1 MSQCTV
7 GQYGG
12 SPGHLLTCSLLNLR
26 GMEDRENCVPSL
38 EAKHQKS
45 ATRSWSFFLSNG
57 YQKKSVM
64 TTWLTPR
71 IGPQCSSDR
80 RDNLIR
86 LDIPASRTIAPLY
99 LFRLWIHLIISP
111 VPAGLC
117 SQGSSGGSSRLNQ
130 KKKCSFDLSS
140 LGFHALVL
148 QLVHSSM
155 GWAYVV
161 IF

>member
-26 GMEDRENCVPSL
+26 GMEDRENWVQSL

-86 LDIPASRTIAPLY
+86 LDIPASRTISPPH
-99 LFRLWIHLIISP
+99 LFRLWIHFIISP
-111 VPAGLC
+111 AASKAFVTIILRKLGL
-117 SQGSSGGSSRLNQ
+117 SGQRINI
-130 KKKCSFDLSS
+130 SS
-140 LGFHALVL
+140 LIYRV
-148 QLVHSSM
+148 S
-155 GWAYVV
+155 GWRGSGEVWADLV
-161 IF
+161 IFTWAGSM